1 MTHKRLSVQQVLG
14 GFVLLA
20 ALMSSSCSSFGAK
33 KLVSSHTAY
42 NDAVQLTVA
51 REVLANIV
59 RARYADPM
67 QFIMVSSINAQF
79 SVNVT
84 GSAGVAGIGQAAETA
99 GQMGGSVGYSD
110 SPTITFVPQSDA
122 GFYKSFYGLFEV
134 EETIGFGLAFR
145 FARKA
150 PGWQELSLR
159 FSFGAIDGATDFAYG
174 KSNDLYIRRIKALA
188 HLLRLGAT
196 FQQVPEWDFDTSAI
210 AKAKV
215 TALDKVWAF
224 KSGLHF
230 IEEDNGKMV
239 RLARYRMVVALI
251 LPAPNDPE
259 VIAALKNLGVPP
271 GRNQYILRPPTH
283 ATPGVFDS
291 YAIRVT
297 PRSMADAIVL
307 ASLFVEVPAPHAA
320 IVPVIEPLAR
330 DSIVMSSVRIRSSEQ
345 PPPFPYRIQHR
356 GYWFYVD
363 DFELESKMFFE
374 ALVAA
379 YSSRVGSKQAGD
391 EKPQIV
397 LPLGGG

>member
-1 MTHKRLSVQQVLG
+1 MAYKRLSVQQILG

-20 ALMSSSCSSFGAK
+20 ALMSASCASFGAK

-84 GSAGVAGIGQAAETA
+84 GSGDVGGIGQAGAA
-99 GQMGGSVGYSD
+99 GGLAGSVGYSD

-134 EETIGFGLAFR
+134 EETVGFGLAFR
-145 FARKA
+145 FARTA
-150 PGWQELSLR
+150 PGWHELGLR

-174 KSNDLYIRRIKALA
+174 KSNDLYIQRIKALA
-188 HLLRLGAT
+188 QLLRLGAT
-196 FQQVPEWDFDTSAI
+196 FQQVPEWDLDISAI
-210 AKAKV
+210 AKSRV

-224 KSGLHF
+224 KSGLF
-230 IEEDNGKMV
+230 FVEEDNGKMV

-259 VIAALKNLGVPP
+259 VIAELKNLGVPP
-271 GRNQYILRPPTH
+271 GRNQYILRPPLH
-283 ATPGVFDS
+283 ALPGVFDA

-330 DSIVMSSVRIRSSEQ
+330 DSIAMSSVRIQSSEQ
-345 PPPFPYRIQHR
+345 APPFPYRIQHR

-363 DFELESKMFFE
+363 DSELESKMFFE

-379 YSSRVGSKQAGD
+379 YSSRVGSKEAHD

>member
-1 MTHKRLSVQQVLG
+1 MIYKKLSVQQILG

-20 ALMSSSCSSFGAK
+20 ALMSASCATIGPK
-33 KLVSSHTAY
+33 KLVSSHTGY

-79 SVNVT
+79 SVNVS
-84 GSAGVAGIGQAAETA
+84 GSGDVGGIGQSGAV
-99 GQMGGSVGYSD
+99 GGLGGSVGYSD
-110 SPTITFVPQSDA
+110 SPTISFVPQSDA

-134 EETIGFGLAFR
+134 EETVGFGMAFR
-145 FARKA
+145 FARTA
-150 PGWQELSLR
+150 PGWHELGLR

-174 KSNDLYIRRIKALA
+174 KSNDLYIQRIKALA
-188 HLLRLGAT
+188 QLLRLGAT
-196 FQQVPEWDFDTSAI
+196 FQQVPEWDPDTTAI
-210 AKAKV
+210 AKERV
-215 TALDKVWAF
+215 TALDMVWAY
-224 KSGLHF
+224 KSGF
-230 IEEDNGKMV
+230 NYIEEDNGKML

-251 LPAPNDPE
+251 LPSPNDPE

-283 ATPGVFDS
+283 AAPGVFDS
-291 YAIRVT
+291 YAIHVT

-307 ASLFVEVPAPHAA
+307 AALFVDVPAPHAA
-320 IVPVIEPLAR
+320 IVPTIEPLAR
-330 DSIVMSSVRIRSSEQ
+330 DSIVMSSVQIRSSEEA
-345 PPPFPYRIQHR
+345 PPSPYRIQHR
-356 GYWFYVD
+356 GYWFYID
-363 DFELESKMFFE
+363 DSDPNSKMFFE
-374 ALVAA
+374 TLVAA
-379 YSSRVGSKQAGD
+379 YSSRVGSKEAGD

>member
-1 MTHKRLSVQQVLG
+1 MTYKRLSVQRILG
-14 GFVLLA
+14 GFVLVA
-20 ALMSSSCSSFGAK
+20 ALMSASCATIGAK

-42 NDAVQLTVA
+42 NDAVQLTVS

-67 QFIMVSSINAQF
+67 QFIAVSSINAQF
-79 SVNVT
+79 SVNVS
-84 GSAGVAGIGQAAETA
+84 GSGDVGGIGQAGAVGGLA
-99 GQMGGSVGYSD
+99 GSVGYSD

-134 EETIGFGLAFR
+134 EETVGFGLAFR
-145 FARKA
+145 FAQTA
-150 PGWQELSLR
+150 PGWHELGLR

-174 KSNDLYIRRIKALA
+174 KSNDLYKRRINAFA
-188 HLLRLGAT
+188 QLLRLGAT
-196 FQQVPEWDFDTSAI
+196 FQQVPEWDLDTSAI
-210 AKAKV
+210 EKAKV
-215 TALDKVWAF
+215 TALAKVWAY
-224 KSGLHF
+224 KSGFNF

-239 RLARYRMVVALI
+239 RLARYRMVVALV

-283 ATPGVFDS
+283 ANPGVFDA

-330 DSIVMSSVRIRSSEQ
+330 DSITMSSVRIHSSTKA
-345 PPPFPYRIQHR
+345 PPFPYSIQHR
-356 GYWFYVD
+356 GYWFYID
-363 DFELESKMFFE
+363 DSELESKMFFE

-379 YSSRVGSKQAGD
+379 YSSRVGSKEAHD